1 MSATTVKQRQPGD
14 QEDQVAHPHRPGGV
28 DDARLALRHAE
39 HDDGVIDQDDRKKT
53 RQKVGQH
60 LATGLGDGQGRTDQ
74 YEEETTAGK
83 GDPTVHFCSE
93 SCAGRMRLAKR
104 FVARLGC
111 EPAGEVPSGQT
122 ESGRNRPVFFDGGA
136 LS

>member
-1 MSATTVKQRQPGD
+1 MRRLAERGVLLRRGRSSMSATTVKQRQPGD

-74 YEEETTAGK
+74 YEDCLLYTSDAADE
-83 GDPTVHFCSE
+83 
-93 SCAGRMRLAKR
+93 
-104 FVARLGC
+104 
-111 EPAGEVPSGQT
+111 
-122 ESGRNRPVFFDGGA
+122 
-136 LS
+136 